1 MSANFDYYDLLGISR
16 GCDQQSVKRAYRS
29 AARRLHPDL
38 PANKGS
44 REAARQFHQVREAYE
59 VLQDPERRRRYD
71 LYGRDGGVFG
81 VAPGAAARGTAPDFN
96 LHTRAGEGVA
106 SIFEDLFAVD
116 ESIKAQTQRRARSP
130 WNPSDLGAIRPEDV
144 PSSTGYGA
152 SAESTT
158 AKNPSGHRFGFDP
171 EALAEAALAG
181 DLAAAD
187 RMVGQVPGKR
197 PAPLSAPGPVPV
209 AEPAVSDAA
218 DAVAPLTGDELRVS
232 IKVPFLTAAV
242 GGRYRVS
249 YRVPGPD
256 GEWMLEEFDIAVPSG
271 THSGMESRCEARGH
285 FGAAGGARGAV
296 VLELLVGEHPW
307 FRRVGADVYI
317 DLPLSLGEAATGC
330 QIQVPTVRGRVT
342 ARIPSGVRSGQQIR
356 LREQGIDSGSSRGH
370 QVLCVQVQ
378 VPRGLREEHIDALR
392 KIDEETGFD
401 PRAGIWMDDDSA
413 AF

>member
-1 MSANFDYYDLLGISR
+1 
-16 GCDQQSVKRAYRS
+16 
-29 AARRLHPDL
+29 
-38 PANKGS
+38 
-44 REAARQFHQVREAYE
+44 
-59 VLQDPERRRRYD
+59 
-71 LYGRDGGVFG
+71 
-81 VAPGAAARGTAPDFN
+81 
-96 LHTRAGEGVA
+96 
-106 SIFEDLFAVD
+106 
-116 ESIKAQTQRRARSP
+116 
-130 WNPSDLGAIRPEDV
+130 
-144 PSSTGYGA
+144 
-152 SAESTT
+152 
-158 AKNPSGHRFGFDP
+158 
-171 EALAEAALAG
+171 
-181 DLAAAD
+181 
-187 RMVGQVPGKR
+187 MVGQVPGKR